1 MYVDEQMVEDTL
13 EQYQKGEIDFSEL
26 NDVLSWFDGDIAEF
40 L

>member
-1 MYVDEQMVEDTL
+1 MYVDEQMVEDAL
-13 EQYQKGEIDFSEL
+13 EQYQKGEIDFAEL